1 MNMALVETVEVGNAK
16 MRALL
21 PVLRGPD
28 RERSYELACVV
39 ANHMKS
45 VDKP

>member
-1 MNMALVETVEVGNAK
+1 MNMRLVETVEVGNAK
-16 MRALL
+16 MRDLL
-21 PVLRGPD
+21 PALRSPD

-45 VDKP
+45 VERR